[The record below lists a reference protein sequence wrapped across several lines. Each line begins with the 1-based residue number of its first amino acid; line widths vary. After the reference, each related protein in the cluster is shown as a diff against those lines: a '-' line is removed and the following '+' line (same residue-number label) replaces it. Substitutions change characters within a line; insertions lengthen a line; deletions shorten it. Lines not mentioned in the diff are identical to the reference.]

1 MTVSI
6 PFIALEIA
14 SDKLCSC
21 SKIILISLLYDTFV
35 FIISISCLHTSGK
48 GFVENNTLTNQE
60 PSIAKTS
67 KVLSPPSLKPSHT
80 EEMPKMRRL
89 IADHM
94 RASLDTSAHVYL
106 MTEVDMTKIVNFVK
120 AFNITDI
127 VTMAVP
133 PGLRAEQMAP
143 SLERLF
149 NAVAPRAKAELARD
163 S

>member
-1 MTVSI
+1 
-6 PFIALEIA
+6 
-14 SDKLCSC
+14 
-21 SKIILISLLYDTFV
+21 
-35 FIISISCLHTSGK
+35 
-48 GFVENNTLTNQE
+48 
-60 PSIAKTS
+60 
-67 KVLSPPSLKPSHT
+67 
-80 EEMPKMRRL
+80 MRRL